1 MPSAPSIAF
10 SHVGIYVT
18 DIVRMEAFYSRHLG
32 FTVTDRGDLDT
43 PRGNVHLVFLSRDP
57 TEHHQIVLATGR
69 PSELGFNV
77 INQMSF
83 RVDSL
88 ATLRSLYQSM
98 TQGDA
103 RAYVSEVLPACHGN
117 ALSVYVRDPEGNRL
131 ELFVDTPWYVNQPLR
146 VPFDFSQDDAAIWAW
161 AETHAKSLPGF
172 KPRAQWVADMSAR
185 MGLA

>member
-1 MPSAPSIAF
+1 MPSAPSIAI
-10 SHVGIYVT
+10 SHVGLYVT
-18 DIVRMEAFYSRHLG
+18 DIARMEVFYSRVLG
-32 FTVTDRGDLDT
+32 FTVTDRGELET
-43 PRGNVHLVFLSRDP
+43 PRGRVSLVFLSRDP

-69 PSELGFNV
+69 PAEPGFNV
-77 INQMSF
+77 INQLSL

-88 ATLRSLYQSM
+88 ATLRTLHESM

-117 ALSVYVRDPEGNRL
+117 ALSVYVCDPEGNRL

-146 VPFDFSQDDAAIWAW
+146 VPFDFSLDDAAILAW
-161 AETHAKSLPGF
+161 AEAHARSLPGF
-172 KPRAQWVADMSAR
+172 KPRAQWVADMAAR